1 MDRRFNLALAVM
13 LLLATAFTPGPK
25 IALADSAV
33 SLSPYW
39 GATITQWS
47 DLIAQY
53 AGQQGLDSD
62 LVAAIIYEESQ
73 GHPQRISIVG
83 AVGLMQLMP
92 YETGFTW
99 RPTTQ
104 ELLSPTVN
112 VQWGTRTFSQIMRQ
126 AEGNV
131 KNALAAYNG
140 GWDQIELRAPQHYS
154 GKVLD
159 HFARSIAMRAGYDGR
174 ALKAWKLI
182 FDVRTSYGLQR
193 IDRAASDGT
202 LEVSVDFDLG
212 KLPASTPH
220 ATAYSMIDAE
230 GVAWMV
236 EAWVIVEPIE
246 GLSPNP
252 ARGVY

>member
-1 MDRRFNLALAVM
+1 MDRRFNLVLAG
-13 LLLATAFTPGPK
+13 LLLFATAFTP
-25 IALADSAV
+25 DSRIDLNDATL

-39 GATITQWS
+39 GDTITQWS
-47 DLIAQY
+47 ELISEY

-73 GHPQRISIVG
+73 GHPQRISVVG

-104 ELLSPTVN
+104 ELLSPTLN
-112 VQWGTRTFSQIMRQ
+112 VHWGTRTFSQIMRQ

-140 GWDQIELRAPQHYS
+140 GWDQIELRAPQLYS
-154 GKVLD
+154 GEVLD
-159 HFARSIAMRAGYDGR
+159 HYARSIAMRAGYDGR
-174 ALKAWKLI
+174 ALKAWKLV
-182 FDVRTSYGLQR
+182 FDVRTSYGVQR
-193 IDRAASDGT
+193 IDLLRSDNI
-202 LEVSVDFDLG
+202 LEVNADFDLN

>member
-1 MDRRFNLALAVM
+1 MDRRINLVLAAS
-13 LLLATAFTPGPK
+13 LLFATAFTPGPK
-25 IALADSAV
+25 IDLGDAAL

-39 GATITQWS
+39 GSTITQWAE
-47 DLIAQY
+47 LISEY

-73 GHPQRISIVG
+73 GHPQRISVVG

-112 VQWGTRTFSQIMRQ
+112 VQWGTRTFSQIVRQ

-154 GKVLD
+154 RLVVD
-159 HFARSIAMRAGYDGR
+159 HYARSIAMRAGYDGR
-174 ALKAWKLI
+174 ALKAWKLV
-182 FDVRTSYGLQR
+182 FNVRTSYGVQR
-193 IDRAASDGT
+193 IDVASSDGA
-202 LEVSVDFDLG
+202 LEVGANFDLS

-220 ATAYSMIDAE
+220 ATAYSMIDHE